1 MKAAR
6 EVIHMLMNKVNFG
19 EMSPARL
26 SNFSFNM
33 AFSPYSGT
41 AFNEGNAPFAEL
53 S

>member
-19 EMSPARL
+19 EMSPAGL